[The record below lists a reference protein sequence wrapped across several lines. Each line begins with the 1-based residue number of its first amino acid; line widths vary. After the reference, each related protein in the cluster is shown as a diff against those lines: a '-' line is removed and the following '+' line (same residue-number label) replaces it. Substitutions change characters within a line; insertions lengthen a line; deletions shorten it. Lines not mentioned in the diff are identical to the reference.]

1 MPTAT
6 LSSKGQMV
14 IPKSI
19 REQLDLKPGDT
30 IDFVIQ
36 ENGDILIRPAVQ
48 EVQKLKGMLQRADR
62 KPVSIEDMNLVI
74 KNLKRNAL

>member
-6 LSSKGQMV
+6 LTSKGQMV

-19 REQLDLKPGDT
+19 REQLDLKPAIPSISSSRKT
-30 IDFVIQ
+30 AISWSVC
-36 ENGDILIRPAVQ
+36 VQ
-48 EVQKLKGMLQRADR
+48 KVQKLKGMLYRSGR

-74 KNLKRNAL
+74 KKRNA

>member
-48 EVQKLKGMLQRADR
+48 EVQKLKGMLHRADR

-74 KNLKRNAL
+74 KNLKRNA

>member
-6 LSSKGQMV
+6 LTSKGQMV

-30 IDFVIQ
+30 IDFITQ
-36 ENGDILIRPAVQ
+36 ENGDILIRPAAQKV
-48 EVQKLKGMLQRADR
+48 EKLKGMLYRSGR

-74 KNLKRNAL
+74 KKRNA